1 MVVPDSEGAPPEYA
15 IEIEGMRK
23 AYGRA
28 RVVRDLAMHV
38 PRGAVYGFVGPN
50 GSGKTTVIRTLAAL
64 QRPDAGTV
72 RVVGMD
78 VVSNRGAIHDT
89 VGYMPDYFGVYENL
103 TVEEYVNFY
112 GASHRIPGPRRRQVC
127 DELLELVNLTD
138 QRRDMVELLSRG
150 MKQRL
155 GITRCLIH
163 DPQVLLLDEPAS
175 GMDPQAR
182 MELREILRELG
193 KLNKTI
199 LISSHILPELAEICT
214 HLGVIRAG
222 QMVAEGA
229 LADFSLDGSTL
240 EDVYLQTTNESQNGV
255 G

>member
-1 MVVPDSEGAPPEYA
+1 VAEFV

-23 AYGRA
+23 SYGRTQ
-28 RVVRDLAMHV
+28 VVRNLSMHV
-38 PRGAVYGFVGPN
+38 PRGAVYGLVGPN
-50 GSGKTTVIRTLAAL
+50 AAGKTTVIRTLAAL
-64 QRPDAGTV
+64 QRPDEGTV
-72 RVVGMD
+72 CVAGID
-78 VVSNRGAIHDT
+78 VASNPGAIHEA
-89 VGYMPDYFGVYENL
+89 VGYMPDFFGVYENL

-138 QRRDMVELLSRG
+138 KRRDMVELLSRG

-163 DPQVLLLDEPAS
+163 DPEVLLFDEPAS

-193 KLNKTI
+193 KLNRTI
-199 LISSHILPELAEICT
+199 LISSHILPELADICT
-214 HLGVIRAG
+214 HLGVIRKG
-222 QMVAEGA
+222 KMIAEGP
-229 LADFSLDGSTL
+229 LSDFSLDGSKL
-240 EDVYLQTTNESQNGV
+240 EDVYLQITEEDQDGV
-255 G
+255 A